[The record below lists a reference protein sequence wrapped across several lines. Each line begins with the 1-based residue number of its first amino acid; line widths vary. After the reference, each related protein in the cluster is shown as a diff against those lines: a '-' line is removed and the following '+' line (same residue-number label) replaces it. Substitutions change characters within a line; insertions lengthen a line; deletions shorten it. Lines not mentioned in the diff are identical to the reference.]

1 MKKIQLRSW
10 FLISLLLW
18 YPVADAASISTRVRI
33 LENKVAKQDN
43 IIKQQ
48 SSAQKK
54 SMTEM
59 SDGLKQVEELKQQVE
74 LLVKQ
79 QAKQM
84 KAAKNPEAP
93 PTDKRYAYP

>member
-1 MKKIQLRSW
+1 MKKIQLSSW
-10 FLISLLLW
+10 LLIGLLLW

-54 SMTEM
+54 SLTEM

-84 KAAKNPEAP
+84 KAAKNPEMP